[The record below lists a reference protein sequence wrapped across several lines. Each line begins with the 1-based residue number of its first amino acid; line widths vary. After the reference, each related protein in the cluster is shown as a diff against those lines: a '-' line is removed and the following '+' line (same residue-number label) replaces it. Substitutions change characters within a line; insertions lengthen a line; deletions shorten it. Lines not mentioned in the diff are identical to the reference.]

1 MLVYKNKKKR
11 KKEKIRTYRKTME
24 MKQPKEWQ
32 HHMTTIYFS
41 NHLKRQLDDFLK
53 KHPCIIYVTKCLARE
68 FQKLAIEQNKKY
80 QCLKTEI
87 H

>member
-1 MLVYKNKKKR
+1 MLVYKKKR
-11 KKEKIRTYRKTME
+11 KKEKIRIYRKTME

-32 HHMTTIYFS
+32 HQMTTIYFS
-41 NHLKRQLDDFLK
+41 NHQKRQLDNFLK
-53 KHPCIIYVTKCLARE
+53 KHPCIIYVTNCLERE